1 MAKKKKSLLPSLEI
15 LIILVF
21 FLSFIMFAS
30 SKCQATKKAIQDKI
44 DMEQADG
51 DITPTPDVEV
61 SALVEPTPTPTT
73 TTSTVPSTQATT
85 TTSVTPSPSIIR
97 ERYTPLYITIDS
109 LKMRSAPNLNAGVI
123 MKLPLFE
130 EVIFLNELT
139 DSTEQINI
147 GYEVADEPWVKVQ
160 HHKGQVGWVYGA
172 GLSYYKR
179 KRAGV
184 Y

>member
-30 SKCQATKKAIQDKI
+30 SKCQATKKSIQDKI
-44 DMEQADG
+44 NMEQAEVEETPNAEA
-51 DITPTPDVEV
+51 DI
-61 SALVEPTPTPTT
+61 SALVEPAVSPTPTT
-73 TTSTVPSTQATT
+73 TTTAAVPSLPQTT
-85 TTSVTPSPSIIR
+85 TATPSIIR

-109 LKMRSAPNLNAGVI
+109 LKMRAEPSLNAGVI

-160 HHKGQVGWVYGA
+160 HRRGQVGWVYGA
-172 GLSYYKR
+172 GVSYYKR
-179 KRAGV
+179 KRVGV